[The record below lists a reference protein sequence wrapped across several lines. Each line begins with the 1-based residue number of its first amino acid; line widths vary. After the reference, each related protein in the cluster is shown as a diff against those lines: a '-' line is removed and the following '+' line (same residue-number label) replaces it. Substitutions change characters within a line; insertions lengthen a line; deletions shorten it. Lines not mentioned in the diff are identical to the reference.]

1 MWGSEKVRRPCFG
14 GKNLSRTKERVA
26 IDRPD
31 FFQPMAKDTP
41 TPTPQPSPEVPG
53 STASPN
59 PEPVN
64 LALSE
69 TPAAPPATPAEQPSP
84 APAEA
89 GPSDVAAPEPSSGDP
104 KADLAALSQNGNT
117 NRLSPSDED
126 KATRLMRVCILEGGE
141 GITSALAAMP
151 QLPWILGVRAIESAW
166 QELSPES
173 RATVLDGL
181 AKMDT
186 DNGYRLRLSMARSL
200 ARVDV
205 PEAVKVAA
213 ATCRSMW
220 NAEAGTLKAE
230 HSKLIGNV
238 FIGRGKPWA
247 LQLQLADL
255 APEDANAILSAIV
268 FSTFNVN
275 NAPITQLSV
284 LRYAGSRIASLHENL
299 IGMVA
304 RAVGR
309 WNGKWQ
315 SALRKEVT
323 DLPEAIL
330 SVLKPDREPEQRARS
345 SEDSSDR
352 PAAEAVEVPL
362 PAELEEKLRAAAES
376 EDAAAVE
383 AVNQEIAAWREAEKI
398 ARLEALDAEE
408 DDEDEDDEDEAD
420 AEPAAEEGGGRRQ
433 RGRKERKDRPAYV
446 SRDQERG
453 GERGSNFNFSATLK
467 QLESYVAGLRS
478 DLSSAQN
485 RLRRAEGEGAKSR
498 REDRPVLSHD
508 EANLSPDELKRLVI
522 QLEARVAELNARVE
536 ELTSDSEARALAMAA
551 GTEQAAPDAVTQLR
565 TLLALKLQEDYAD
578 FLTLQKESP
587 DAIVQQHYRGL
598 INHVFEVLLAEQV
611 PLSVPAEP
619 VVAPPLPPSVAH

>member
-1 MWGSEKVRRPCFG
+1 
-14 GKNLSRTKERVA
+14 
-26 IDRPD
+26 
-31 FFQPMAKDTP
+31 MAKDTSA
-41 TPTPQPSPEVPG
+41 PSPESSPEAHG

-64 LALSE
+64 LAPTE
-69 TPAAPPATPAEQPSP
+69 TPPAPAEQP
-84 APAEA
+84 APVQ
-89 GPSDVAAPEPSSGDP
+89 DSGDP
-104 KADLAALSQNGNT
+104 KADLAALAQNGNT
-117 NRLSPSDED
+117 NRLSPADED
-126 KATRLMRVCILEGGE
+126 RATRLMHACLIEGGD
-141 GITSALAAMP
+141 GTSAALAAMP
-151 QLPWILGVRAIESAW
+151 QLPWILGVRAIENAW
-166 QELSPES
+166 KDLAPEA

-200 ARVDV
+200 ARVELG
-205 PEAVKVAA
+205 EAVKVAA

-255 APEDANAILSAIV
+255 PPEDANAILSAVI

-284 LRYAGSRIASLHENL
+284 LRYAGSRIGSLHENL

-315 SALRKEVT
+315 SALKKEVT

-330 SVLKPDREPEQRARS
+330 SVLKADSAPEPRQRA
-345 SEDSSDR
+345 SEEPR
-352 PAAEAVEVPL
+352 EAAVPETEAPVPD
-362 PAELEEKLRAAAES
+362 ELQEKLRLAAES
-376 EDAAAVE
+376 EDPAAVE
-383 AVNQEIAAWREAEKI
+383 AVNQEIIAWREAEKI
-398 ARLEALDAEE
+398 ARLEALDAEDE
-408 DDEDEDDEDEAD
+408 DDEEDEDDDEE
-420 AEPAAEEGGGRRQ
+420 AEPAAEEGGGRRR
-433 RGRKERKDRPAYV
+433 RGRNDRNDRKDRPAYV

-453 GERGSNFNFSATLK
+453 DRGQPGFNFSATLK

-478 DLSSAQN
+478 DLTTAQN

-498 REDRPVLSHD
+498 REDRPVLSHE

-522 QLEARVAELNARVE
+522 QLEGRVEELKARVE
-536 ELTSDSEARALAMAA
+536 ELTSDSEVRAFAMAV
-551 GTEQAAPDAVTQLR
+551 GTTEAAPDAVTQLR

-598 INHVFEVLLAEQV
+598 INHVFEVLLGEQI
-611 PLSVPAEP
+611 PLSVPPEP
-619 VVAPPLPPSVAH
+619 VVAPPLPPAVQH

>member
-1 MWGSEKVRRPCFG
+1 MS
-14 GKNLSRTKERVA
+14 
-26 IDRPD
+26 
-31 FFQPMAKDTP
+31 KDTSP
-41 TPTPQPSPEVPG
+41 PLPESSPEAHG

-64 LALSE
+64 IALTE
-69 TPAAPPATPAEQPSP
+69 TPPAPAEQP
-84 APAEA
+84 APVQ
-89 GPSDVAAPEPSSGDP
+89 DSGDP
-104 KADLAALSQNGNT
+104 KADLAALAQNGNT
-117 NRLSPSDED
+117 NRLSPADED
-126 KATRLMRVCILEGGE
+126 RATRLMHACLIEGGE
-141 GITSALAAMP
+141 GASAALAAMP
-151 QLPWILGVRAIESAW
+151 LLPWILGVRAIENAW
-166 QELSPES
+166 KDLAPEA
-173 RATVLDGL
+173 RITVLDGL

-200 ARVDV
+200 ARVEQG
-205 PEAVKVAA
+205 EAVKVAA

-247 LQLQLADL
+247 LQLQLAEL
-255 APEDANAILSAIV
+255 PPEDANAILSAIV

-309 WNGKWQ
+309 WSGKWQ
-315 SALRKEVT
+315 SALRKEVA

-330 SVLKPDREPEQRARS
+330 SVMKADRAPEPGQRPQ
-345 SEDSSDR
+345 D
-352 PAAEAVEVPL
+352 EAPGAVPEVETAL
-362 PAELEEKLRAAAES
+362 PEELQEKLRLAAES
-376 EDAAAVE
+376 EDPAAVE

-398 ARLEALDAEE
+398 TRLEALDAEE
-408 DDEDEDDEDEAD
+408 DDDEDEEEED
-420 AEPAAEEGGGRRQ
+420 AEPAAEEGGSRRR
-433 RGRKERKDRPAYV
+433 RGRNDRNDRKERPAYV

-453 GERGSNFNFSATLK
+453 DRGQSAFNFSATLK
-467 QLESYVAGLRS
+467 QLESYVAGMRS
-478 DLSSAQN
+478 DLASAQN
-485 RLRRAEGEGAKSR
+485 RLRRAEGEGSKAR
-498 REDRPVLSHD
+498 REDKPVLSHD

-536 ELTSDSEARALAMAA
+536 ELTSDSEARAFAMAA
-551 GTEQAAPDAVTQLR
+551 GTAEPAPDAVTQLR

-598 INHVFEVLLAEQV
+598 INHVFDVLLGEQV

-619 VVAPPLPPSVAH
+619 IIAPPLPPAQH

>member
-1 MWGSEKVRRPCFG
+1 MAAVVRCKKPLATAKRP
-14 GKNLSRTKERVA
+14 A
-26 IDRPD
+26 IHRAD
-31 FFQPMAKDTP
+31 FFEPMANDP
-41 TPTPQPSPEVPG
+41 SSPSPK
-53 STASPN
+53 

-64 LALSE
+64 LAPTE
-69 TPAAPPATPAEQPSP
+69 TPAAPPAEQP
-84 APAEA
+84 APAATEA
-89 GPSDVAAPEPSSGDP
+89 ATPAQPPGDP
-104 KADLAALSQNGNT
+104 KAELAALSQNGNT
-117 NRLSPSDED
+117 NRLSPADED
-126 KATRLMRVCILEGGE
+126 KATRLMHTCLLEGGD
-141 GITSALAAMP
+141 GIAASLAAMP
-151 QLPWILGVRAIESAW
+151 QLPWILGVRAIENAW
-166 QELSPES
+166 KDLPAEA
-173 RATVLDGL
+173 RAEVLDGL

-200 ARVDV
+200 ARVELG
-205 PEAVKVAA
+205 EAVKVAA

-220 NAEAGTLKAE
+220 NAETGSLKAE

-247 LQLQLADL
+247 LQLQLADIP
-255 APEDANAILSAIV
+255 AGDANAILSAIV

-309 WNGKWQ
+309 WSGKWQ
-315 SALRKEVT
+315 SALKKEVA

-330 SVLKPDREPEQRARS
+330 SAMKADRAPEPRQQ
-345 SEDSSDR
+345 SEDET
-352 PAAEAVEVPL
+352 PAAVETETPL
-362 PAELEEKLRAAAES
+362 PEELQEKLRLAAES
-376 EDAAAVE
+376 EDPAAVE

-408 DDEDEDDEDEAD
+408 DEDQDEDEDEGGEEAG
-420 AEPAAEEGGGRRQ
+420 PAAEEGGSRRR
-433 RGRKERKDRPAYV
+433 RGRNDRKERPAYV
-446 SRDQERG
+446 PRDQERG
-453 GERGSNFNFSATLK
+453 DRGQSGFNFSATLK
-467 QLESYVAGLRS
+467 QLESYVTGLRS
-478 DLSSAQN
+478 DLVSAQN

-498 REDRPVLSHD
+498 RDDRPVLSHE

-522 QLEARVAELNARVE
+522 QLEGRVEELKSRVE

-551 GTEQAAPDAVTQLR
+551 GTTDAAPDAVTQLR

-578 FLTLQKESP
+578 FLALQKESP

-598 INHVFEVLLAEQV
+598 INHVFEVLLGEQI
-611 PLSVPAEP
+611 PLSVPPEA

>member
-1 MWGSEKVRRPCFG
+1 
-14 GKNLSRTKERVA
+14 
-26 IDRPD
+26 
-31 FFQPMAKDTP
+31 MAKDIP
-41 TPTPQPSPEVPG
+41 TPTPESSPEAHG

-64 LALSE
+64 LAPTE
-69 TPAAPPATPAEQPSP
+69 TPPAPAPAEQP
-84 APAEA
+84 APVQ
-89 GPSDVAAPEPSSGDP
+89 DSGDP
-104 KADLAALSQNGNT
+104 KADLAALAQNGNT
-117 NRLSPSDED
+117 NRLSPADED
-126 KATRLMRVCILEGGE
+126 RATRLMHACLLEGGD
-141 GITSALAAMP
+141 GIAAALAAMP

-166 QELSPES
+166 QQLAPEA

-181 AKMDT
+181 AQMDT

-200 ARVDV
+200 ARVELS
-205 PEAVKVAA
+205 EAVKVAA

-220 NAEAGTLKAE
+220 NAETGSLKPE

-255 APEDANAILSAIV
+255 PPEDANAILSAVV

-284 LRYAGSRIASLHENL
+284 LRYGGSRIAALHENL
-299 IGMVA
+299 IGMIA

-309 WNGKWQ
+309 WSGKWQ
-315 SALRKEVT
+315 SALKKEVA

-330 SVLKPDREPEQRARS
+330 SVLKSDSAPEPRQRTADEPRAAAAEEPETA
-345 SEDSSDR
+345 
-352 PAAEAVEVPL
+352 L
-362 PAELEEKLRAAAES
+362 PAELQEKLRVAAES
-376 EDAAAVE
+376 EDPAAVE

-398 ARLEALDAEE
+398 ARLEALDEEEDDE
-408 DDEDEDDEDEAD
+408 DDEDEDKDED
-420 AEPAAEEGGGRRQ
+420 EPAAEEGGGRRR
-433 RGRKERKDRPAYV
+433 RGRNERKERPTYIP
-446 SRDQERG
+446 RDQERG
-453 GERGSNFNFSATLK
+453 ERGQPGFNFSATLK

-478 DLSSAQN
+478 DLTTSQN
-485 RLRRAEGEGAKSR
+485 RLRRAETEGTKAR
-498 REDRPVLSHD
+498 REDRPVLSHE

-522 QLEARVAELNARVE
+522 QLEGRVAELQSRVE
-536 ELTSDSEARALAMAA
+536 ELTSDSEVRALAMSA
-551 GTEQAAPDAVTQLR
+551 GTSDAAPDAVTQLR

-598 INHVFEVLLAEQV
+598 INHVFEILRAEKI
-611 PLSVPAEP
+611 PLSVPTEP
-619 VVAPPLPPSVAH
+619 VIEPPLPPPVGH

>member
-1 MWGSEKVRRPCFG
+1 
-14 GKNLSRTKERVA
+14 
-26 IDRPD
+26 
-31 FFQPMAKDTP
+31 MAKDLP
-41 TPTPQPSPEVPG
+41 TPTPESSPEASG
-53 STASPN
+53 STDSPN

-64 LALSE
+64 LAHAD
-69 TPAAPPATPAEQPSP
+69 TPPPLMEQP
-84 APAEA
+84 APAP
-89 GPSDVAAPEPSSGDP
+89 GDAPAQDSGDP
-104 KADLAALSQNGNT
+104 KTDLAALSQNGNT
-117 NRLSPSDED
+117 NRLSPADED
-126 KATRLMRVCILEGGE
+126 KATRLMHTCLLEGGD
-141 GITSALAAMP
+141 GISAALAAMP
-151 QLPWILGVRAIESAW
+151 LLPWILGVRAIENAW
-166 QELSPES
+166 KDLPAEA

-200 ARVDV
+200 ARVELG
-205 PEAVKVAA
+205 EAVKVAA

-220 NAEAGTLKAE
+220 NAETGTLKAE

-255 APEDANAILSAIV
+255 PPEDANAILSAIV

-284 LRYAGSRIASLHENL
+284 LRYAGSRIGSLHENL

-315 SALRKEVT
+315 SALKKEVT

-330 SVLKPDREPEQRARS
+330 SVLKADSVPEPRQRA
-345 SEDSSDR
+345 SEEPR
-352 PAAEAVEVPL
+352 ETAAQEAEVPL
-362 PAELEEKLRAAAES
+362 PEELQEKLRLAAES
-376 EDAAAVE
+376 EDPAAVE

-398 ARLEALDAEE
+398 ARLEALDAEDE
-408 DDEDEDDEDEAD
+408 DEDEDDDDDEE
-420 AEPAAEEGGGRRQ
+420 AEPAAEEGGGRRR
-433 RGRKERKDRPAYV
+433 RGKNDRNDRKDRPAYV

-453 GERGSNFNFSATLK
+453 DRGQSGFNFSATLK
-467 QLESYVAGLRS
+467 QLESYVTGLRS
-478 DLSSAQN
+478 DLTTAQN

-498 REDRPVLSHD
+498 REDKPVLSHE

-522 QLEARVAELNARVE
+522 QLEGRVEELKARVE
-536 ELTSDSEARALAMAA
+536 ELTSDSEVRAFAMAA
-551 GTEQAAPDAVTQLR
+551 GTTEAAPDAVTQLR

-598 INHVFEVLLAEQV
+598 INHVFEVLLGEQI
-611 PLSVPAEP
+611 PLSVPPEP
-619 VVAPPLPPSVAH
+619 VLAPPLPPSVQH

>member
-1 MWGSEKVRRPCFG
+1 
-14 GKNLSRTKERVA
+14 
-26 IDRPD
+26 
-31 FFQPMAKDTP
+31 MAKDTP
-41 TPTPQPSPEVPG
+41 TPTPQPPSEAHG

-64 LALSE
+64 LALTE
-69 TPAAPPATPAEQPSP
+69 TPAAPPAEQT
-84 APAEA
+84 
-89 GPSDVAAPEPSSGDP
+89 SGDP

-117 NRLSPSDED
+117 NRLSPADED
-126 KATRLMRVCILEGGE
+126 KATRLMRVCLLEGGD
-141 GITSALAAMP
+141 GISAALAAMP
-151 QLPWILGVRAIESAW
+151 LLPWILGVRAIESAW
-166 QELSPES
+166 QELPAEA

-181 AKMDT
+181 TTMDT

-200 ARVDV
+200 ARVELG
-205 PEAVKVAA
+205 EAVKVAA

-220 NAEAGTLKAE
+220 DAQSGSLKAE

-238 FIGRGKPWA
+238 FIGRGKPWV
-247 LQLQLADL
+247 LQLNLAEL
-255 APEDANAILSAIV
+255 PAEDASAILSAVV

-315 SALRKEVT
+315 SALKKEVA

-330 SVLKPDREPEQRARS
+330 SVLKADRAPEPRQKSGEESAGA
-345 SEDSSDR
+345 
-352 PAAEAVEVPL
+352 AAEEVETPL
-362 PAELEEKLRAAAES
+362 PAELEEKLRLAAES
-376 EDAAAVE
+376 EDPAAVE

-398 ARLEALDAEE
+398 ARLEALDAEDDE
-408 DDEDEDDEDEAD
+408 DDEDEDEDEEE
-420 AEPAAEEGGGRRQ
+420 AEPASEEGGGRRR
-433 RGRKERKDRPAYV
+433 RGRNDRNDRKERPAYV
-446 SRDQERG
+446 TRDQERG
-453 GERGSNFNFSATLK
+453 GQSGFNLSATLK

-478 DLSSAQN
+478 DLASAQT
-485 RLRRAEGEGAKSR
+485 RLRRAEGEGGKVR
-498 REDRPVLSHD
+498 REDKPVLSHD

-522 QLEARVAELNARVE
+522 QLEGRVAELQSRVE

-551 GTEQAAPDAVTQLR
+551 GTTEAAPDAVTQLR

-598 INHVFEVLLAEQV
+598 INHVFDVLRGEQI

-619 VVAPPLPPSVAH
+619 VVAPPLPPAVAP

>member
-1 MWGSEKVRRPCFG
+1 
-14 GKNLSRTKERVA
+14 
-26 IDRPD
+26 
-31 FFQPMAKDTP
+31 MAKDTP
-41 TPTPQPSPEVPG
+41 TPTPQPSPEVHG

-64 LALSE
+64 PALTDTPTPLGLPEHE
-69 TPAAPPATPAEQPSP
+69 TAADNAATEQPSG
-84 APAEA
+84 E
-89 GPSDVAAPEPSSGDP
+89 P
-104 KADLAALSQNGNT
+104 KAELAALSQNGNT
-117 NRLSPSDED
+117 NRLSPADED
-126 KATRLMRVCILEGGE
+126 RATRLMRVCILEGGD
-141 GITSALAAMP
+141 GIASALAAMP

-166 QELSPES
+166 QELSAEA

-255 APEDANAILSAIV
+255 PPEDANAILSAIV

-315 SALRKEVT
+315 SALKKEIT

-330 SVLKPDREPEQRARS
+330 SVLKADRAPEPRQQPEGDTPAEPEV
-345 SEDSSDR
+345 
-352 PAAEAVEVPL
+352 EAQL
-362 PAELEEKLRAAAES
+362 PAELQEKLRLAAES
-376 EDAAAVE
+376 EDPAAVE

-408 DDEDEDDEDEAD
+408 DDDEEDEEDDEDE

-433 RGRKERKDRPAYV
+433 RGRKDRKDRPAYV

-453 GERGSNFNFSATLK
+453 GERGQSGFSFSATLK

-478 DLSSAQN
+478 DLTSAQS
-485 RLRRAEGEGAKSR
+485 RLRRAEGEGGKSR

-522 QLEARVAELNARVE
+522 QLEGRVEELKARVE

-551 GTEQAAPDAVTQLR
+551 GTEEAAPDAITQLR

-598 INHVFEVLLAEQV
+598 INHVFAVLLAEQV

-619 VVAPPLPPSVAH
+619 VVAPPLPPSVPQ